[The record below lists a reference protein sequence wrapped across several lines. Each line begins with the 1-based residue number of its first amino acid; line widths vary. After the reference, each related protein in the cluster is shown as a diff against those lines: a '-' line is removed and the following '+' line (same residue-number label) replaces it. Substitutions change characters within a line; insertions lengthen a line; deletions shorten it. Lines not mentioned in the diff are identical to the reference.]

1 MTAYKIYNQD
11 HDGEMETGGGG
22 GHREQTTIS
31 ISAWGLLVYSVIE

>member
-22 GHREQTTIS
+22 GVTGNKPLYPFQP
-31 ISAWGLLVYSVIE
+31 GDF